1 MHDFVLMSGNLFSQ
15 VSFFTIPYCDEAF
28 SICHVYNLVPNIL
41 NVEIDYTSL
50 SASHDQCSVR
60 IYMFAVVGWLLMVQ
74 CIVCLYVD
82 EVNGIL
88 DLSLVGMAK
97 WCETAEFYCSRVYL

>member
-1 MHDFVLMSGNLFSQ
+1 MHDFVLMSGNFYSQ

-60 IYMFAVVGWLLMVQ
+60 IYMLAVVGWLLMVQ

-88 DLSLVGMAK
+88 VLSCWEGKVIQL
-97 WCETAEFYCSRVYL
+97 SRNG